1 MTVLCLTLH
10 YLRLGLW
17 TDSDVGVDPGW
28 TLCVCVWSA
37 DGVTPQP
44 LSGGHPSCVTQR
56 IKDWL
61 KKKSHLLWVP
71 VPLCSQRKPW
81 TGLRG
86 PRGLQGIRSRSN
98 LEGNAPRRDVLCIL
112 YIRLYC
118 ICPSILGGGWDWV
131 SQSPALSAVPAEN
144 LPMGSAQNA
153 VNNSVKS
160 CHLFL
165 HCRSG
170 HGCGCKGGRND
181 YDQNL
186 NKPASLFFW

>member
-98 LEGNAPRRDVLCIL
+98 LEGNAPEETYCV
-112 YIRLYC
+112 YC
-118 ICPSILGGGWDWV
+118 ISGYTAFVLLFWGEVEIG
-131 SQSPALSAVPAEN
+131 
-144 LPMGSAQNA
+144 
-153 VNNSVKS
+153 SVKA
-160 CHLFL
+160 
-165 HCRSG
+165 RP
-170 HGCGCKGGRND
+170 CGPYQLRIYQWVQLKM
-181 YDQNL
+181 L
-186 NKPASLFFW
+186 LTTA